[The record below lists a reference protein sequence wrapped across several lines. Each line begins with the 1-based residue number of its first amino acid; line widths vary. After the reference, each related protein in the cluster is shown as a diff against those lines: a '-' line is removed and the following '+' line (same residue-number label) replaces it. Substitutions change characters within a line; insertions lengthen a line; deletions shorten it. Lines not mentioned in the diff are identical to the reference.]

1 MKRINLHILFLLLF
15 TSCYYIGVAQTNN
28 LSKDFNS
35 PTVIDY
41 SIGDYYYS
49 LNVSAGESTPLSF
62 PACTRLYQPNN
73 SFYTFTANNSGSFC
87 LEHDFRD
94 SINGGI
100 SLFTITN
107 NQINEVYYTYFNTN
121 LLKVNYSDINLAGQE
136 IIAQI
141 WFENPEFEALTHLKL
156 KQYESSNNAKVP
168 AIDIVHYT
176 PEQLVTN
183 VLFSGCLQA
192 TNVIYKGSLQSIGY
206 FSNGIPGL
214 DFAEGIILSSGKA
227 LDAAGPNNTGSK
239 SSGMGTLGD
248 ANLTAMAGMITFDAA
263 VLEFDFQ
270 PTGDTIYMEYVF
282 ASEEYS
288 EFIGGAYNDV
298 FGFFVSG
305 GPEGYSSVNIAKVP
319 GVDIPVCVNNVN
331 STTNSEYFVNNI
343 GGVDIQYDGMTVT
356 LTAKLAVT
364 QCGNYHM
371 KIAVADVGD
380 NSYDTGVFLKAG
392 SFVAESDV
400 VMHNYSDW
408 NLGNEIYEGCT
419 NQLVF
424 VRTNTTDLSNPMPVY
439 ISIGGTATNGTD
451 YSYLHYTYTI
461 PAGQPSITIPIEAFA
476 DGVTEG
482 PETLIITLHNTCPCS
497 TETISITLTILDEII
512 FSPTITASTPICEGE
527 SVTLGIYYSPQPD
540 TVYVVWSN
548 GVTGPSEITVQP
560 STTTTYTAMVHYPCD
575 SVELSTTVT
584 VYPMPVATASND
596 GPYCVGDPIH
606 LFSSGGLTYRWR
618 GPNFYMAFSQNPT
631 INNAQLINAGTYQV
645 TVTGLNGCKSIA
657 STYVQVFPMPDFEL
671 NAPTPVCSGD
681 PITFDIDT
689 FPDYYYWGPNN
700 WTSVDSFPTIP
711 DADEIHEG
719 WYHVIITDENFCRAT
734 DSIFIEVNPSPTA
747 TAWSNSPICEGE
759 TILLF
764 SDGGPTYSWSGPDG
778 FTSTQ
783 QNPTIPNATPANSG
797 PYTITVENIYNC
809 IDTET
814 IDYIVYPTPDAS
826 FTNPG
831 PLCIIDPNVTIVA
844 ATSGG
849 TWTGTGIINASTGLY
864 SPSGAGIGTWTVTHD
879 LVENGC
885 FGTYSDDIVV
895 NEYLDASINPP
906 AASYCADAAPFNLTA
921 TISGGVWSGTGIT
934 DPSSGIFNP
943 STAGA
948 GNHLITYTLT
958 NGACVDV
965 NTVTVVVDAL
975 VDATITPAGP
985 FCETGPAVNLSAV
998 SPGGT
1003 WSGNGITNASTGTFN
1018 PGTANPGIWTIT
1030 YNVVNGQCSDSDTEN
1045 ITVDS
1050 YPNSNWTAIGPF
1062 CETDPPVAI
1071 LPASVGGTWSGTGVN
1086 PVTGVFFPGI
1096 AQGGTHNITYT
1107 IVNGACTSATTKPV
1121 VVYDDV
1127 DATISPA
1134 GPFCVNDP
1142 QVTLVAADPGGTWS
1156 GQGIVPPSTAG
1167 TFSPAGATPG
1177 SWVITYSIVNGE
1189 CSDSDTETI
1198 LVYDFISAEWNAA
1211 GPFCSSDP
1219 AVNLVPIN
1227 PGGTWSGVGI
1237 INPVNGTF
1245 NPGGAGGGIH
1255 DICYTI
1261 VNGACTDVICKP
1273 IIVYD
1278 EADATITSPGPFCE
1292 AQIPVIL
1299 TAADPGGTWSG
1310 AWVNPSTGQFN
1321 PPAPGTYAITYSIN
1335 VGACSD
1341 SDTRNIVVDLYP
1353 NSAITPAGPFCQTD
1367 PPVNL
1372 TAATGGGTW
1381 SGQGITN
1388 PSNGTFNPF
1397 LINGGNPVI
1406 TYTLVNGACT
1416 SISNTV
1422 IHVDALVDATIT
1434 PDGPFCEF
1442 DPAVFLHAVSQG
1454 GTWSGVGV
1462 AGNMFDPFV
1471 AGLGPHTIGYVVING
1486 LCNDSDTEL
1495 FMVYENA
1502 DATIN
1507 GPVGPFCSND
1517 PAVILTAATAGGT
1530 WSGPGVNPATGLFTP
1545 STAGPGNHIITYQV
1559 TIGTCNDVD
1568 NIIIHVD
1575 AAVNATITPAGP
1587 FCLYDPQVN
1596 LSAVSPGGYWEGP
1609 GIIQHQFGTF
1619 NPTAATVGV
1628 HNITYFVQNGVC
1640 SDIDDIDIIVN
1651 DAPNGTINDPGDFCA
1666 NDPAVT
1672 LTAAT
1677 PGGTWSGTGITD
1689 PNLGI
1694 FNPLFANAGENN
1706 VCYSISN
1713 GPCTTVQCISIY
1725 VYDDVADATITSV
1738 GPYCVSDGA
1747 ITLTAVTPGGT
1758 WSGDGVIGDLFYPSI
1773 LPPGNYII
1781 TYNVGNL
1788 ACADSD
1794 SEIIHVDDTLSAIIN
1809 PAGPFCESDAAVLM
1823 TAANVGGVWSGPGIT
1838 PAGTFTPSIA
1848 GGGDHVITYT
1858 ISQGA
1863 CTNVDDFTVH
1873 VDSEVD
1879 ATITAAG
1886 PFCNTGLIQTL
1897 TAVSPGGTWSGP
1909 GIVDPV
1915 VGYFH
1920 PGNAGGGNHNI
1931 CYTVTNGLCSDS
1943 DCRIVHVDVYP
1954 NTTITPAGPFCVN
1967 DPELD
1972 LTAATPGGTWSGP
1985 GIIYPS
1991 VGTFD
1996 PGTALAGNHTI
2007 TYQLIVGA
2015 CTSTST
2021 TSIHVDGVFDAT
2033 ISPAGPFC
2041 ENEDTLVLT
2050 AATPGGVWSGPGI
2063 VFNIYDGIFHPG
2075 QAGIGDV
2082 VIGYTTVNGEC
2093 GDYAEITI
2101 HIDEYFDATITP
2113 AGPFCQNEADLFLT
2127 AVDPGGIWSGYGISD
2142 PWNGKFSPSL
2152 AGEGIHIIT
2161 NIITNGA
2168 CTSTDTETIQVDS
2181 LIALQITPA
2190 GPFCE
2195 NHAEVTLVANHPNV
2209 IWDGQGITNA
2219 TLGIFT
2225 PIVAGPGDHFI
2236 DIELTNGVCTSTD
2249 TEIIHVDAFPDTML
2263 DPVGP
2268 FCENDA
2274 AVDLV
2279 EPSPGGIWSGP
2290 GITAPMLG
2298 TFDPFFAQEGTHNI
2312 CYTIINGECTSFDCI
2327 DIEVHDGVDATIT
2340 SVGPFCYGVDPS
2352 LFLTAST
2359 PGGTWSG
2366 PGIINAVTGLFNPNI
2381 ANVGS
2386 HIICYSVLNGLC
2398 SDNDCIT
2405 IVVESSP
2412 DATILTTGPFCEMDG
2427 NQIFTAATPGGV
2439 WSGPG
2444 IGLDGNFNPYVATPG
2459 THTFDYT
2466 VSVGSCTSTDQVTI
2480 VVDEFFDAEITSLGP
2495 FCIYDNPTQ
2504 LTSLSSGGIWTGTA
2518 ITYGGLFSPGSAGI
2532 GNWPITHCITNGSCS
2547 DCDTKI
2553 ISVFQ
2558 NPDATITDV
2567 ANICISTDDFNL
2579 MAATP
2584 GGIWSGNGITDTVA
2598 GTFSPQSAGPGPH
2611 VITYTLNINGCN
2623 GIDETTITV
2632 YPLPVVTISNLE
2644 TDYCINEPYVYLTVS
2659 PGGGFLTG
2667 HGISGTIFNPAV
2679 AGVGNHTIVY
2689 TYSDIH
2695 SCTDSA
2701 VINVAV
2707 HDLPNVSIS
2716 GIDQYYCRYDG
2727 IVNPVMLPVGGVFEG
2742 AGTSGVSFYPQ
2753 NAGTGTWELFYH
2765 FTDVYNCTDTA
2776 YFTTTVLTK
2785 TNPNFNVV
2793 QPSCFGYSDG
2803 SISSPTTGGL
2813 PPYYYHWNTTPPA
2826 VTPNITNISV
2836 GWYYLTTTDHNDC
2849 ISVDSIEVTQPTPV
2863 AVQITESTAASCHG
2877 FSNGSAV
2884 AQASGGTPNYTYL
2897 WSNPA
2902 GTTYDHVYD
2911 LSAGPYTVT
2920 AYDSHNCSATASV
2933 VITEP
2938 DTISLDFVNLI
2949 NPNCYSYCD
2958 GTVSV
2963 IAHGGTPNYT
2973 YQWND
2978 PDETTEPVVSNLC
2991 DGVYRVTVTDSHG
3004 CIFMDEV
3011 GMVEPDSIY
3020 FTALINPV
3028 ICANQLGSAIITV
3041 YGGTYPYFYE
3051 WSTGEGGPG
3060 IGNKPAGIYCVTIT
3074 DSHNCTYVNCIEI
3087 GTIGD
3092 IHSAFTQTQDNL
3104 CFKDEIA
3111 DIEAFSVN
3119 GAIPMEFEWS
3129 NGPTTSQNNN
3139 LPAGWY
3145 IVTITDSWGCI
3156 KVDSTYVDEPDEIQI
3171 SIFSENVKCR
3181 GDHTGVAGIT
3191 VTGGTPDYHPLW
3203 PNGETTFYTITL
3215 PAGTIWVTVTDDNGC
3230 IATMPTLITQ
3240 PSAELSINLNITQV
3254 SCYGIKDGVI
3264 NAFAAGGTPSYSYFW
3279 SVGGEVFTDPTI
3291 RNLDE
3296 GEYYLT
3302 VVDINNCVADT
3313 VVRIANPAIL
3323 AASYLVGHPSCL
3335 GNYDGYIQM
3344 ATSGG
3349 VPPYSYYLF
3358 NDIPVNHFIDSLY
3371 EGDYYVVVRDSNS
3384 CAFVAGPITL
3394 VDTDI
3399 DCLKFPVAFS
3409 PNGDGYNDEWYIENI
3424 HLYPKSVVQIYN
3436 RWGQLLYEKR
3446 GIEGYWDGMYK
3457 GKPVPTGVYLYM
3469 IILNNDE
3476 ETRAGT
3482 VTVVR

>member
-1 MKRINLHILFLLLF
+1 MKRFNSYILFLLVYMGIHQAGF
-15 TSCYYIGVAQTNN
+15 TQTIN
-28 LSKDFNS
+28 LSKESGS
-35 PTVIDY
+35 PTIIEY
-41 SIGDYYYS
+41 SSGNSFY
-49 LNVSAGESTPLSF
+49 NVYISEGASTPLQT
-62 PACTRLYQPNN
+62 PDCKRLYKPNN
-73 SFYTFTANNSGSFC
+73 SFYSFTANNSGSFC
-87 LEHDFRD
+87 IEHDLRD
-94 SINGGI
+94 SLMGGI
-100 SLFTITN
+100 SLFTIQN
-107 NQINEVYYTYFNTN
+107 NQIKEIYYTFFNTD
-121 LLKVNYSDINLAGQE
+121 LLKINYSDINLAGEE

-141 WFENPEFEALTHLKL
+141 WFENEEFEALTHLKL
-156 KQYESSNNAKVP
+156 KQYEQPNSLKVP
-168 AIDIVHYT
+168 TIDVTNYT
-176 PEQLVTN
+176 PEELVTN

-192 TNVIYKGSLQSIGY
+192 TNVTYSGSLQSIGY
-206 FSNGIPGL
+206 FSNGSPGI
-214 DFAEGIILSSGKA
+214 DFEEGIILSTGKA
-227 LDAAGPNNTGSK
+227 VDAAGPNNTGSK

-248 ANLTAMAGMITFDAA
+248 PDLTAMAGMITFDAA
-263 VLEFDFQ
+263 VLEFDFK
-270 PTGDTIYMEYVF
+270 PTGDSISLQYVF

-298 FGFFVSG
+298 FAFFVSG
-305 GPEGYSSVNIAKVP
+305 GPEGYVNENIAEVP
-319 GVDIPVCVNNVN
+319 VVEIPVCINNVN
-331 STTNSEYFVNNI
+331 STNHSEYFVSNV
-343 GGVDIQYDGMTVT
+343 GGVDIQFDGMTVT
-356 LTAKLAVT
+356 MTARLAVT
-364 QCGNYHM
+364 QCEDYHM
-371 KIAVADVGD
+371 KIAIADVAD
-380 NSYDTGVFLKAG
+380 NSFDTGVFLKAG

-400 VMHNYSDW
+400 SMHIYSDW
-408 NLGNEIYEGCT
+408 NLGETLYEGCT
-419 NQLVF
+419 DDLVF
-424 VRTNTTDLSNPMPVY
+424 TRTNTADLDDPMPVY

-451 YSYLHYTYTI
+451 YSTLYYTYTI

-482 PETLIITLHNTCPCS
+482 PETLIITLYNTCPCS
-497 TETISITLTILDEII
+497 TESITETITILDEII
-512 FSPTITASTPICEGE
+512 FSPTITASQPICEGE
-527 SVTLGIYYSPQPD
+527 TVTLGIYYSPQPD
-540 TVYVVWSN
+540 TVNVVWSN

-560 STTTTYTAMVHYPCD
+560 STTTTYTAMIYYPCD

-596 GPYCVGDPIH
+596 GPYCVGDIIH
-606 LFSSGGLTYRWR
+606 LSSSGGLTYRWR
-618 GPNFYMAFSQNPT
+618 GPNFYMSMQQNPF
-631 INNAQLINAGTYQV
+631 ILDAQLIHSGTYQV

-657 STYVQVFPMPDFEL
+657 STYVSVSPLPDVEL
-671 NAPTPVCSGD
+671 TAPSPVCSGD

-689 FPDYYYWGPNN
+689 FSFYDYWGPNN
-700 WTSVDSFPTIP
+700 WTSTDSFPTIP

-719 WYHVIITDENFCRAT
+719 WYGVTITDENNCRGI
-734 DSIFIEVNPSPTA
+734 DSVFIEVNPSPTA
-747 TAWSNSPICEGE
+747 TAWSNSEICEGE
-759 TILLF
+759 TIELF
-764 SDGGPTYSWSGPDG
+764 SDGGPTYSWSGPG

-797 PYTITVENIYNC
+797 AYTITVENIYNC
-809 IDTET
+809 TDTET
-814 IDYIVYPTPDAS
+814 IDYIVNPTPDAS

-831 PLCIIDPNVTIVA
+831 PLCVIDPNVTIVA
-844 ATSGG
+844 ATPGG
-849 TWTGTGIINASTGLY
+849 TWTGTGIINASTGLF
-864 SPSGAGIGTWTVTHD
+864 SPSGAGIGTWTITHD

-885 FGTYSDDIVV
+885 SGTYSDDIVV
-895 NEYLDASINPP
+895 NEFLDATINPP

-921 TISGGVWSGTGIT
+921 TIGGGVWSGTGIT
-934 DPSSGIFNP
+934 DPNSGIFNP

-985 FCETGPAVNLSAV
+985 FCETDPAVNLSAV

-1003 WSGNGITNASTGTFN
+1003 WSGNGITNASIGTFN

-1030 YNVVNGQCSDSDTEN
+1030 YSVVNGQCSDTDTEN

-1062 CETDPPVAI
+1062 CETEPPVII

-1086 PVTGVFFPGI
+1086 PATGEFNPTTAG
-1096 AQGGTHNITYT
+1096 GGTHNITYT

-1121 VVYDDV
+1121 IVYNDV

-1156 GQGIVPPSTAG
+1156 GQGILPPPTAG
-1167 TFSPAGATPG
+1167 TFSPVAATPG

-1198 LVYDFISAEWNAA
+1198 LVYNFISAEWNAA
-1211 GPFCSSDP
+1211 GPFCSTDP
-1219 AVNLVPIN
+1219 PVNLIPIN

-1237 INPVNGTF
+1237 IDPVAGTF
-1245 NPGGAGGGIH
+1245 NPGGSGGGIH
-1255 DICYTI
+1255 NICYTI
-1261 VNGACTDVICKP
+1261 VNGACTDVICKQ

-1278 EADATITSPGPFCE
+1278 EPDATITSPGPFCE

-1321 PPAPGTYAITYSIN
+1321 PPAPGTYPITYSIN

-1341 SDTRNIVVDLYP
+1341 SDTRNIVVDFYP

-1388 PSNGTFNPF
+1388 PSTGTFNPF
-1397 LINGGNPVI
+1397 LINGGDPVI
-1406 TYTLVNGACT
+1406 TYTVVNGACT

-1442 DPAVFLHAVSQG
+1442 DPAVFLHAVSIG
-1454 GTWSGVGV
+1454 GTWSGDGV
-1462 AGNMFDPFV
+1462 TDNMFDPFI
-1471 AGLGPHTIGYVVING
+1471 AGLGPHTIGYVVVNG
-1486 LCNDSDTEL
+1486 LCSDSDTEL
-1495 FMVYENA
+1495 FIVYENA

-1517 PAVILTAATAGGT
+1517 PAVLLTAATPGGT
-1530 WSGPGVNPATGLFTP
+1530 WSGPGVDPVSGLFTP
-1545 STAGPGNHIITYQV
+1545 SSAGPGNHIITYQV

-1575 AAVNATITPAGP
+1575 AAVDATITPAGP

-1596 LSAVSPGGYWEGP
+1596 LSAVSLGGYWDGP

-1640 SDIDDIDIIVN
+1640 SDSDDIDITVN

-1666 NDPAVT
+1666 DDPAVT

-1689 PNLGI
+1689 PNLGV
-1694 FNPLFANAGENN
+1694 FNPSFANAGENN
-1706 VCYSISN
+1706 VCYTISN

-1758 WSGDGVIGDLFYPSI
+1758 WSGDGVIGDLFYPSYG
-1773 LPPGNYII
+1773 PDDYVI

-1809 PAGPFCESDAAVLM
+1809 PAGPFCESEAAILM
-1823 TAANVGGVWSGPGIT
+1823 TAANAGGIWSGPGIT

-1848 GGGDHVITYT
+1848 GDGDHVITYT
-1858 ISQGA
+1858 ITQGA
-1863 CTNVDDFTVH
+1863 CENVDDFTVH

-1879 ATITAAG
+1879 ATITPVGA
-1886 PFCNTGLIQTL
+1886 FCNTDPIQTL
-1897 TAVSPGGTWSGP
+1897 TAASPGGIWSGP
-1909 GIVDPV
+1909 GIVDSLE
-1915 VGYFH
+1915 GYFH

-1931 CYTVTNGLCSDS
+1931 CYTVTNGTCSDS
-1943 DCRIVHVDVYP
+1943 DCQIIHVDIYP
-1954 NTTITPAGPFCVN
+1954 DTEITPAGPFCENEAAV
-1967 DPELD
+1967 D
-1972 LTAATPGGTWSGP
+1972 LVAATPGGTWSGP

-1996 PGTALAGNHTI
+1996 PGSANVGENTI
-2007 TYQLIVGA
+2007 TYHLIVGA

-2021 TSIHVDGVFDAT
+2021 TEIHVDGVFDAT
-2033 ISPAGPFC
+2033 ITPAGPFC

-2050 AATPGGVWSGPGI
+2050 AATPGGVWSGTGI
-2063 VFNIYDGIFHPG
+2063 VFNVYDGIFHPG
-2075 QAGIGDV
+2075 HVVPPGNT

-2093 GDYAEITI
+2093 TDYDEITI
-2101 HIDEYFDATITP
+2101 HVDEYLDATITP
-2113 AGPFCQNEADLFLT
+2113 VGPFCQNEPDTMLVS
-2127 AVDPGGIWSGYGISD
+2127 VDPGGLWNGYGIDD
-2142 PWNGKFSPSL
+2142 PWVGEFSPSL
-2152 AGEGIHIIT
+2152 AGEGNHKIIHEIV
-2161 NIITNGA
+2161 NGA
-2168 CTSTDTETIQVDS
+2168 CTSIDTITIQVDS
-2181 LIALQITPA
+2181 LYAIDITPVD
-2190 GPFCE
+2190 PVCE
-2195 NHAEVTLVANHPNV
+2195 NDPEITLVANNPNV

-2225 PIVAGPGDHFI
+2225 PIIAGPGDHDI
-2236 DIELTNGVCTSTD
+2236 WIELTNGVCTSTD
-2249 TEIIHVDAFPDTML
+2249 TTTIHVDAFPDTML

-2268 FCENDA
+2268 FCENDDT
-2274 AVDLV
+2274 VDLV

-2290 GITAPMLG
+2290 GITWPMLG
-2298 TFDPFFAQEGTHNI
+2298 GFDPYFAQEGIHSI
-2312 CYTIINGECTSFDCI
+2312 CYTVINGACNSSDCI

-2340 SVGPFCYGVDPS
+2340 TVDTIFCYGVDPS
-2352 LFLTAST
+2352 VFLTAAT
-2359 PGGTWSG
+2359 PGGEWSG
-2366 PGIINAVTGLFNPNI
+2366 PGIVNSVTGLFNPDI
-2381 ANVGS
+2381 ANIGS
-2386 HIICYSVLNGLC
+2386 HIICYSVSNGLC

-2412 DATILTTGPFCEMDG
+2412 DATILTTGPFCETDG

-2439 WSGPG
+2439 WTGPG
-2444 IGLDGNFNPYVATPG
+2444 IGLDGNFNPDIANLG
-2459 THTFDYT
+2459 TNIIDYT
-2466 VSVGSCTSTDQVTI
+2466 VSVGSCTSSDQVEI

-2495 FCIYDNPTQ
+2495 FCIYDDPVQ
-2504 LTSLSSGGIWTGTA
+2504 MASLSSGGVWTGTA
-2518 ITYGGLFSPGSAGI
+2518 ITYGGLFSPGSAGVGI
-2532 GNWPITHCITNGSCS
+2532 WPIDHCVTNGSCS
-2547 DCDTKI
+2547 DCDTKDI
-2553 ISVFQ
+2553 DVFE

-2567 ANICISTDDFNL
+2567 ANICISTDDFDL
-2579 MAATP
+2579 VAATP

-2598 GTFSPQSAGPGPH
+2598 GTFSPQNAGAGSH
-2611 VITYTLNINGCN
+2611 VITYTINENGCD
-2623 GIDETTITV
+2623 GVDETTITV
-2632 YPLPVVTISNLE
+2632 YPLPVVTISGLD
-2644 TDYCINEPYVYLTVS
+2644 TDYCINEPLVYLTVS
-2659 PGGGFLTG
+2659 PGGGILTG
-2667 HGISGTIFNPAV
+2667 DGISGSVFDPSS
-2679 AGVGNHTIVY
+2679 GVGTHTIVY

-2701 VINVAV
+2701 VIDVEV

-2765 FTDVYNCTDTA
+2765 FTDVYNCSDTA

-2785 TNPNFNVV
+2785 TEPNFNVV
-2793 QPSCFGYSDG
+2793 QPSCFGFSDG
-2803 SISSPTTGGL
+2803 SISSPTSGGL
-2813 PPYYYHWNTTPPA
+2813 PPYDYHWNTTPPA
-2826 VTPNITNISV
+2826 VTPDITNVSV

-2863 AVQITESTAASCHG
+2863 VVQITESTAASCHG
-2877 FSNGSAV
+2877 FSDGSAV
-2884 AQASGGTPNYTYL
+2884 AQASGGTPDYTYL
-2897 WSNPA
+2897 WDNSSS
-2902 GTTYDHVYD
+2902 TEYDHVYD
-2911 LSAGPYTVT
+2911 LNAGTYNVT
-2920 AYDSHNCSATASV
+2920 AYDSHNCTATTSV

-2938 DTISLDFVNLI
+2938 DTISLEFVNVTD
-2949 NPNCYSYCD
+2949 PSCYSYCD
-2958 GTVSV
+2958 GSIT
-2963 IAHGGTPNYT
+2963 IIPHGGTPDYT

-2978 PDETTEPVVSNLC
+2978 PDETTEPIVSNLC
-2991 DGVYRVTVTDSHG
+2991 DGIYRVTVMDSHN
-3004 CIFMDEV
+3004 CVFVDEFEI
-3011 GMVEPDSIY
+3011 VEPDSIY

-3028 ICANQLGSAIITV
+3028 ICANQLGSAIIEV
-3041 YGGTYPYFYE
+3041 HGGTYPYFYE

-3060 IGNKPAGIYCVTIT
+3060 LPNKRAGIYCVIIT
-3074 DSHNCTYVNCIEI
+3074 DSHNCTYENCIEI
-3087 GTIGD
+3087 GTTGD
-3092 IHSAFTQTQDNL
+3092 IHSSFTQDQYNL
-3104 CFKDEIA
+3104 CFGDSIA

-3119 GAIPMEFEWS
+3119 GAVPLDFEWS
-3129 NGPTTSQNNN
+3129 NGIFTAENDN

-3145 IVTITDSWGCI
+3145 VVTITDDWGCV
-3156 KVDSTYVDEPDEIQI
+3156 KEDSTFVNEPSDIQI
-3171 SIFSENVKCR
+3171 SIHSENVKCK
-3181 GDHTGVAGIT
+3181 GENTGVAYVEII
-3191 VTGGTPDYHPLW
+3191 GGTPDYHILW
-3203 PNGETTFYTITL
+3203 PNGDTMYQTLTL
-3215 PAGTIWVTVTDDNGC
+3215 PAGTIWVTVTDENDC
-3230 IATMPTLITQ
+3230 EATMPTLITE
-3240 PSAELSINLNITQV
+3240 PSAELSINLNTTQV
-3254 SCYGIKDGVI
+3254 SCYGIQDGVI

-3279 SVGGEVFTDPTI
+3279 NVGGEIFNDPTI

-3302 VVDINNCVADT
+3302 IVDANDCTEDT
-3313 VVRIANPAIL
+3313 VIRITNPPIL
-3323 AASYLVGHPSCL
+3323 SASYIIGNPSCL

-3344 ATSGG
+3344 VTYGG
-3349 VPPYSYYLF
+3349 TPPYSYFLY
-3358 NDIPVNHFIDSLY
+3358 NDVPVSHFIDSLY
-3371 EGDYYVVVRDSNS
+3371 QGDYYVVVRDSNN

-3394 VDTDI
+3394 VDTDV
-3399 DCLKFPVAFS
+3399 DCLNFPVAFS

-3446 GIEGYWDGMYK
+3446 GIEGYWDGTYK
-3457 GKPVPTGVYLYM
+3457 GNPVPTGAYLYM